1 MCVCVHECVCVCVF
15 SNYVHIRVTDLS
27 TDLTPFHSILQKSC
41 GPCHMI
47 APAYKALAKEFA
59 RRAAFL
65 KVDVNRNHETSAA
78 CGVRSMP
85 TFHFYLNGKLAG
97 QVRRGGDEEMKR
109 RRGEE
114 TKRRRDEEQREREKA
129 RKRGMTC
136 RVHKCTMCYIVVC
149 GDCTRV
155 LPP

>member
-1 MCVCVHECVCVCVF
+1 MCVWVYINVCVCVF

-97 QVRRGGDEEMKR
+97 QVRR
-109 RRGEE
+109 EE
-114 TKRRRDEEQREREKA
+114 TKRRRDEETKRRRDKETKSAEKKREKGA
-129 RKRGMTC
+129 
-136 RVHKCTMCYIVVC
+136 
-149 GDCTRV
+149 
-155 LPP
+155 